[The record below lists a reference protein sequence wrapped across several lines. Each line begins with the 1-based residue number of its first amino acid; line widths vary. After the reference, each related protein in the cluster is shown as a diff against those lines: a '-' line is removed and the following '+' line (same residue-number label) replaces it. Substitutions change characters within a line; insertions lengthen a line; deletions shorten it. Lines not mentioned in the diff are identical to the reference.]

1 MRHIIS
7 CLVENRAGVLAHV
20 AGLFSSRGFN
30 IESLSVS
37 TTENPATSRMT
48 IVTSGDEAIL
58 EQIRKQLNKLIPVLK
73 VADFSGQNHVERDL
87 LLAKVASPPG
97 KRTELMALLE
107 VFQAKVV
114 DITQNDMVVEVS
126 GPGAKIDALLDLLS
140 TYGLKE
146 VARTGSVA
154 MLRSR
159 Q

>member
-37 TTENPATSRMT
+37 PTENPATSRMT

-58 EQIRKQLNKLIPVLK
+58 EQIRKQLNKLVPVLK
-73 VADFSGQNHVERDL
+73 VSDFSGQNYVERDL
-87 LLAKVASPPG
+87 LLVKVASPAG
-97 KRTELMALLE
+97 KRAELMALVE

-114 DITQNDMVVEVS
+114 DITQNDMVIEVS

-140 TYGLKE
+140 TYGVKE